1 MSAGSERP
9 STRPRVVAIAA
20 IGAIACA
27 LAATGAFAAASPTVV
42 FRDPIDHVDGPL
54 DLKRV
59 SLRRAA
65 DGRVR
70 AALTFVG
77 TVTAKTLL
85 ATSGPPGSVC
95 LRIWT
100 DADIDPRTM
109 RPDRL
114 VCATA
119 RSEDELRGGVYE
131 NTGATLPE
139 RLGDASVNRSSN
151 GRSIVL
157 RFTQSSLGRPKRIR
171 FAVESTRPGCER
183 PSCID
188 SAPDKDNVRAF
199 RLR

>member
-1 MSAGSERP
+1 MA
-9 STRPRVVAIAA
+9 
-20 IGAIACA
+20 AIACA
-27 LAATGAFAAASPTVV
+27 LAATGAFAAASATVV
-42 FRDPIDHVDGPL
+42 FRDPLDHADGPL

-59 SLRRAA
+59 SLQRAR

-70 AALTFVG
+70 AALTFAD
-77 TVTAKTLL
+77 TVTPKTLL

-100 DADIDPRTM
+100 DAETDPRTM

-131 NTGATLPE
+131 NTGTLPE
-139 RLGDASVNRSSN
+139 RLRDASVKRSSN
-151 GRSIVL
+151 GRSIML

-171 FAVESTRPGCER
+171 FAVESTRPGCQG
-183 PSCID
+183 PTCID